1 MLTRKHAKLTASI
14 LVAGATLAMWAV
26 LGLPG
31 GALADPPPHNHGG
44 GGGGGDDD
52 TTPPDAVDDLVAA
65 PGALG
70 AISLTWTAV
79 GDDGGGTDCT
89 GAGRASDYDVRYST
103 ASPADAPYDGDAEAW
118 FADATPAFWEPL
130 PFRSGPSACGFT
142 ETFCISALDP
152 GVTYHAALTVEDD
165 AGNISALSNVANAV
179 AQDTLGFFMHV
190 DDIQVLALLHR
201 GTRRGV
207 AVVTIVDENL
217 VPVEGATVT
226 GHWTGCNFNGQPGSA
241 VTDCNGLAVVQ
252 KNNACHIGDF
262 CNIVF
267 TVSDVAHDTAMY
279 EPADNVEDNDSTVCF

>member
-1 MLTRKHAKLTASI
+1 MLSHKHLKRNVII
-14 LVAGATLAMWAV
+14 LFSAAALSAWAL
-26 LGLPG
+26 LGIPG

-44 GGGGGDDD
+44 GGGGDDD
-52 TTPPDAVDDLVAA
+52 MTPPDAVDDLVAA

-103 ASPADAPYDGDAEAW
+103 TNPADAPYNGDAEAW
-118 FADATPAFWEPL
+118 FTDATPAFWEPL
-130 PFRSGPSACGFT
+130 PFRSGPSSCGSPQ
-142 ETFCISALDP
+142 TFCISALEP
-152 GVTYHAALTVEDD
+152 GVTYHAALKVEDD

-179 AQDTLGFFMHV
+179 AEDTLGFFMHV
-190 DDIQVLALLHR
+190 DDIQVLSLLHR

-207 AVVTIVDENL
+207 AMVTILDENL
-217 VPVEGATVT
+217 VPIEGATVT
-226 GHWTGCNFNGQPGSA
+226 GQWTGCNFHGQPDSA

-262 CNIVF
+262 CFIEFMV
-267 TVSDVAHDTAMY
+267 TDVAHDV
-279 EPADNVEDNDSTVCF
+279 ADYDPDANVETSDSQICF